1 MLWLWGA
8 YLWVEALLG
17 VDDPVYSG
25 VDCIFNKCPYLSL
38 CDIGEERERTVLC
51 SGFRGGGLGQR
62 KETDPAVS
70 GPHHEEEEGERKE

>member
-8 YLWVEALLG
+8 YLWGEALLG

-25 VDCIFNKCPYLSL
+25 VDGRFNKCPYLSHA
-38 CDIGEERERTVLC
+38 GEERECTVLC

-62 KETDPAVS
+62 KETDPAIS
-70 GPHHEEEEGERKE
+70 GPHHKEAKGKRYK